1 MVRIVPVYSLVCCDN
16 FFMYQTGIENDL
28 ENVVQ
33 GMNERLH
40 VTTRLSTS
48 IPQTPFMADRKS
60 VPENPD
66 FIQSLRVYKDHYHN
80 ADNIVCIIDV
90 RLCDR

>member
-16 FFMYQTGIENDL
+16 FFMYQTGIENYL

-40 VTTRLSTS
+40 VTARLSTS
-48 IPQTPFMADRKS
+48 IP
-60 VPENPD
+60 
-66 FIQSLRVYKDHYHN
+66 
-80 ADNIVCIIDV
+80 
-90 RLCDR
+90 